1 MIYKTYE
8 EYKNRYY
15 MTQQNYNDLLTEK
28 ERLFVRT
35 QPNAIRYDKL
45 NVKSSPNSNV
55 LEDYVIEKEKKQ
67 LDRRIAEMKV
77 LLDDRRNLM
86 LLKEAELRKSKDM
99 YNRIYTMRY
108 LEDMSVERIAKK
120 VNYSVSQVYRIL
132 TKIIASL

>member
-99 YNRIYTMRY
+99 YDRIYTMRY

>member
-55 LEDYVIEKEKKQ
+55 MEDYVIEKEKKQ

-99 YNRIYTMRY
+99 YDRIYTMRY

>member
-1 MIYKTYE
+1 MVYKTYE

-77 LLDDRRNLM
+77 LLDDRRNLI
-86 LLKEAELRKSKDM
+86 LLKEAELRKSRDM
-99 YNRIYTMRY
+99 YDRIYTMRY

>member
-55 LEDYVIEKEKKQ
+55 LEDYVIEKEKTQ

-99 YNRIYTMRY
+99 YDRIYTMRY

>member
-55 LEDYVIEKEKKQ
+55 LEDYVIEKEKQQ
-67 LDRRIAEMKV
+67 LDQRIDEMKK

-99 YNRIYTMRY
+99 YDRIYTMRY

>member
-55 LEDYVIEKEKKQ
+55 LEDYVIENEKRQ

-99 YNRIYTMRY
+99 YDKIYTMRY

>member
-77 LLDDRRNLM
+77 LLDDRRNPM

-99 YNRIYTMRY
+99 YDRIYTMRY

>member
-1 MIYKTYE
+1 
-8 EYKNRYY
+8 

-99 YNRIYTMRY
+99 YDRIYTMRY

>member
-1 MIYKTYE
+1 
-8 EYKNRYY
+8 

-55 LEDYVIEKEKKQ
+55 LEDYVIEKEKTQ

-99 YNRIYTMRY
+99 YDRIYTMRY

>member
-99 YNRIYTMRY
+99 YDRIYKMRY